1 MPGLRIGN
9 GVVPCTID
17 SGKLT
22 GTEGTVA
29 MDEHERLD
37 RQGGNLAALEGAFAL
52 LVEHLAKAGALNMP
66 AFITDLQY
74 VADLSPKD
82 PETLAAEQRI
92 LRTLR
97 GLPHS
102 R

>member
-1 MPGLRIGN
+1 
-9 GVVPCTID
+9 
-17 SGKLT
+17 
-22 GTEGTVA
+22 
-29 MDEHERLD
+29 MDEQERLD
-37 RQGGNLAALEGAFAL
+37 RQGGNLAALESAFAL
-52 LVEHLAKAGALNMP
+52 LVEHLAKAGALNKS

-74 VADLSPKD
+74 LADLPHKD
-82 PETLAAEQRI
+82 PETLTAEQRI